1 MFLCFQWIK
10 QFLVYRCY
18 TTYSMYMNVEEPEFD
33 TKGEQRVSSEQGGVE
48 ICLRMKERGP
58 QIKPG
63 GIWRKDN

>member
-1 MFLCFQWIK
+1 
-10 QFLVYRCY
+10 
-18 TTYSMYMNVEEPEFD
+18 MYMNVEEPEFD